1 MTSTPRIP
9 GWQRLSRLAGATALA
24 GAAALAQAAPV
35 TLNIVDVAGNLAV
48 TQKALEAFRDQ
59 NPDLV
64 SSMTFTNAP
73 APQIP
78 GKIKAMQSAGRSDID
93 LVLTGTD
100 ALAAGIE
107 QGLWI
112 KLLPDHDNVFKA
124 DTDKDQPAAAK
135 MQQLAQGYGL
145 EVSFMQ
151 GGPLLEYNPKTVPN
165 PPKTPAELLTWCK
178 ANPGKFLYARPAN
191 SGPGRTFLMGLPYL
205 LKDKNPYDPI
215 NGWDNTW
222 KFLKELNTCVPY
234 YPGGTSAI
242 MKELGQGGRDMT
254 VTVTGWDINPR
265 ALGIVPAEFKV
276 QAFNDFTWVT
286 DAHYMVIPKGVS
298 AEKQKVLFKL
308 MAFMLQPKQQAMT
321 YDAGYFYPG
330 PAIANVPLSAAPK
343 ESQEVI
349 EKYGRPEYT
358 KWTAERPAAVPLDAK
373 AMVAAFKKW
382 DDEVGALKK

>member
-1 MTSTPRIP
+1 MTSTPRIL
-9 GWQRLSRLAGATALA
+9 GWQRLSRLAAATALA

-78 GKIKAMQSAGRSDID
+78 GKIKAMQAAGRSDID

-107 QGLWI
+107 QGLWL

-124 DTDKDQPAAAK
+124 DTDKYQSAAAK

-265 ALGIVPAEFKV
+265 ALGIVPADFKV
-276 QAFNDFTWVT
+276 QAFDNFTWVT

-298 AEKQKVLFKL
+298 ADKQKVLFKL
-308 MAFMLQPKQQAMT
+308 MTFMLQPKQQAMT